1 MVENTAGDTNSAG
14 ERTEFYF
21 NTFDGPFTYSLS
33 DTNAWPWRKAV
44 AVYGAAGKFW
54 IQNSRARLMLATGL
68 VAFRLASRTEA
79 DARFETLDSMG
90 CWVSVDIGDIYNTNP
105 VTGSEAEIRLVVSRD
120 AVTNLIYSEPAPAVV
135 ARLCYDRSVGSSNIS
150 LCLYSRTGS
159 VSGTYGNLLCSNTI
173 AFVTGMPLRLY
184 MDATTALVAYNG
196 VTNLGLHGQTNW
208 TGGAVCMLEAE
219 DKAAGGT
226 VFAEVDNVKVWRPN
240 AGYSSGYTNSMA
252 DYPSGIYALAEPER
266 LAIRTWDPVNDWN
279 NSSMTNGTLYCIPER
294 KANGWQYVNPRRDY
308 HNDVR
313 LNLTATNVVEVRAAY
328 TNFSQGIAKICALPE
343 YFPGETFNEY
353 QGSALYVEMSRNGTN
368 LQMAA
373 LRQFSAGLGGRV
385 TIGSNSVTYVEGQAV
400 SLQVS
405 AETLK
410 VYYGTDC
417 PINVSHGL
425 TNAVEVY
432 ANGVHPHYEFL
443 NASNTTTATVQMNAL
458 KCRARAGFGASE

>member
-1 MVENTAGDTNSAG
+1 MT
-14 ERTEFYF
+14 
-21 NTFDGPFTYSLS
+21 
-33 DTNAWPWRKAV
+33 
-44 AVYGAAGKFW
+44 
-54 IQNSRARLMLATGL
+54 
-68 VAFRLASRTEA
+68 
-79 DARFETLDSMG
+79 
-90 CWVSVDIGDIYNTNP
+90 
-105 VTGSEAEIRLVVSRD
+105 
-120 AVTNLIYSEPAPAVV
+120 
-135 ARLCYDRSVGSSNIS
+135 
-150 LCLYSRTGS
+150 
-159 VSGTYGNLLCSNTI
+159 
-173 AFVTGMPLRLY
+173 
-184 MDATTALVAYNG
+184 
-196 VTNLGLHGQTNW
+196 
-208 TGGAVCMLEAE
+208 
-219 DKAAGGT
+219 
-226 VFAEVDNVKVWRPN
+226 
-240 AGYSSGYTNSMA
+240 

-279 NSSMTNGTLYCIPER
+279 NSYMTNGTFYCIPES
-294 KANGWQYVNPRRDY
+294 KANGWQCVNPRRDY

-385 TIGSNSVTYVEGQAV
+385 TIGSNSVTYVEGREV

-458 KCRARAGFGASE
+458 RCRTRASFGASE